1 MSRFKNRDKKNRTP
15 IAPETEEGT
24 AELDDEL
31 TEDAE
36 QGSVAEN
43 VPAED
48 AVAAERLLGAAPD
61 FDRYAYDTQVET
73 PDPHGSEEANLL
85 EDGDA
90 EPFEA
95 GDAVIVADEELELA
109 VAAEQ
114 AAIARTQE
122 LLAEPAPGQFTVG
135 RAIDGMLVYLDTDEY
150 KAGGGVEGYDKHLA
164 SVGII

>member
-1 MSRFKNRDKKNRTP
+1 MSRFKNRDKKNRNH
-15 IAPETEEGT
+15 IAPEIEEVT
-24 AELDDEL
+24 AELDDDEL
-31 TEDAE
+31 TEDSE
-36 QGSVAEN
+36 QGN
-43 VPAED
+43 VDESA
-48 AVAAERLLGAAPD
+48 AAAEHLLSAVPD
-61 FDRYAYDTQVET
+61 FDRHAFVNQGET
-73 PDPHGSEEANLL
+73 PDPHGAEEADLL
-85 EDGDA
+85 EARDDD

-95 GDAVIVADEELELA
+95 GDAVIVADEDLEFA

-135 RAIDGMLVYLDTDEY
+135 RAIDEMLVYLDTDEY

>member
-1 MSRFKNRDKKNRTP
+1 MSRFKNRDKKNRNP

-36 QGSVAEN
+36 QGSVAESASGE
-43 VPAED
+43 P
-48 AVAAERLLGAAPD
+48 LLGAVPN
-61 FDRYAYDTQVET
+61 FDRHAFDTQSET
-73 PDPHGSEEANLL
+73 PDSHGSEEANLL
-85 EDGDA
+85 EDRDA
-90 EPFEA
+90 EPFAA
-95 GDAVIVADEELELA
+95 GDAVIVADEQLELA

-114 AAIARTQE
+114 AAMARTQE

-135 RAIDGMLVYLDTDEY
+135 RAIDEMLVYLDTDEY